1 MTHSS
6 PFRLKVLALF
16 AACAFGGIGALQSA
30 PTLLSSEPLANA
42 SNTGKKPN
50 LMFVLDDSGSMQ
62 QDATPDYVQQEKLCK
77 KSGDNTSGDT
87 FEYCRL
93 GDPPYMSPDFNYQY
107 YNPAIRYQPALN
119 ADGTPK
125 TNYTTATAVPT
136 DTYGVRSWNQFYQFG
151 AVATV
156 NLTTEYPDRA
166 WCSSAAASN
175 TDLVNCR
182 VNGTAAT
189 AGWLYPDATYRFSR
203 DPGRLGRCNNSYPN
217 DSPPAPD
224 YDCSTGAGNTVQFPK
239 YRFGAPYYYLVVPTE
254 HCTDINLTNCVFSET
269 PTTVASVNYNFPAKI
284 RWCSNTSLTTCQAR
298 KDGTFRY
305 LKLNFAGGL
314 ASATITVGGSGGSN
328 LVVTSVKVDGVEILG
343 SSTAGSTNNGTIA
356 TRVRD
361 KINSFV
367 STPDYTATVSGSQIT
382 VRAVTPDSANGFTIT
397 VTRTGGPRTFT
408 TTTFGGAGPGAK
420 MVRTDIIPSVTS
432 YPKGPNRIDCA
443 GATSCTYT
451 EEMTNFA
458 NWYAYYRTRML
469 MIKSAAGR
477 AFASLD
483 EAYRVGFITINPGS
497 PVQSSRYLAVDDFET
512 GSGEQKEK
520 WYGKL
525 YGTGF
530 NGSTPLREALSR
542 VGRYFGNVT
551 GGINSGM
558 GSGPI
563 QFACQQ
569 NFTIL
574 STDGYWNGNSGQ
586 DLTGS
591 AVGNR
596 DNSQGTGAGQVPRP
610 LYDGGAAGS
619 TNTLADVAAY
629 YYATDLRTDL
639 ANEVPTTPKDPAEHQ
654 HMTTFT
660 IGLGLAGRLLYEGNY
675 ETSTT
680 GDFQKLKQGTLDWP
694 VPAADTET
702 ALDDLWHAAVNGRGQ
717 FFSAR
722 DPEQVVDGINTA
734 LSALQARTGAGAAAA
749 TSNLQPVAGDNF
761 AFTPEYTTQR
771 WTGDLKARSID
782 LNTGIVS
789 TTVLW
794 SAQTQLEGQTSASR
808 NIFTTTTDTGSYPS
822 GLKSFEWTGSGT
834 PLTAAEQAYFNPNKL
849 GQYTGWT
856 TGQRTTATARN
867 LVNYLRGEKTY
878 YDTNADPALDTDLY
892 RPRDKVLGD
901 IINAQ
906 PSYVKGSPLTYNDVG
921 HDDFVKCTLGTGVSI
936 TCPSGLSASV
946 PRTGTIYGAA
956 NDGMLHAFETQ
967 GATQGQERWAFIPS
981 LVLPNIYQLANK
993 NYKHIYTVDGSPV
1006 VGDIC
1011 VAANCKSAS
1020 VTPSNWRTVLVAGLN
1035 RGGRGYYALD
1045 VTNPAANQVK
1055 LLWEFKVRDP
1065 AVTSCAAAV
1074 VGTNTDCDLG
1084 FTFGNP
1090 IITKRESDGKWVV
1103 LVTSG
1108 YNNFNPGNGRGYLYV
1123 LDAATGLVLNK
1134 VGLPALAGGSGG
1146 TATPLLCSPATL
1158 LPVTPYCN
1166 ADPVGLGKIEVL
1178 LRTNENDNTSIAVY
1192 GGDLKGR
1199 LWRFDI
1205 SSATNVYPDA
1215 FLLANLT
1222 DGTNA
1227 QPITTRPITGKIKGS
1242 QPMVFIATGK
1252 YLGEDD
1258 PTTTQTQSL
1267 YAIKADLTIPLTAP
1281 RTGALVQQTI
1291 GADETTAGLTVR
1303 RQAACNTVDLSGKS
1317 GWYVDFPA
1325 SGERSNVD
1333 GNLTIGTLTI
1343 PTNLPTGSAC
1353 SGGGTSYINNFD
1365 YENGCAVSTANGV
1378 ISTRLS
1384 SQTVGVNTIRLP
1396 GNKIV
1401 TIATTADNKQL
1412 TLNTPSS
1419 PGAALNGR
1427 RVSWKELVSE

>member
-1 MTHSS
+1 MAQPFS
-6 PFRLKVLALF
+6 PHVKILALLV
-16 AACAFGGIGALQSA
+16 ACAFGGNTGLHSA
-30 PTLLSSEPLANA
+30 PTQISNEPLANA

-50 LMFVLDDSGSMQ
+50 LMFILDDSGSMQ

-93 GDPPYMSPDFNYQY
+93 GDPPYMSAEFNYQY
-107 YNPAIRYQPALN
+107 YNPATRYVPALN
-119 ADGTPK
+119 ADGTSM
-125 TNYTTATAVPT
+125 TTYLPTAVST
-136 DTYGVRSWNQFYQFG
+136 DPFGVRTWNQFYQYG
-151 AVATV
+151 NVATV
-156 NLTTEYPDRA
+156 NLLTEYPDRA
-166 WCSSAAASN
+166 WCINSTDAN

-182 VNGTAAT
+182 VNGASGTN
-189 AGWLYPDATYRFSR
+189 GWLYPDPNFDRSR
-203 DPGRLGRCNNSYPN
+203 DSGRVGRCNNAYPN

-224 YDCSTGAGNTVQFPK
+224 YDCSTGAGNNVQFPK
-239 YRFGAPYYYLVVPTE
+239 YRFGAPYYYNVIPTE
-254 HCTDINLTNCVFSET
+254 HCTDSTLATCVFSET
-269 PTTVASVNYNFPAKI
+269 PTTVASVNYNVPAKI
-284 RWCSNTSLTTCQAR
+284 RWCSNTALTTCQAR

-305 LKLNFAGGL
+305 LKLNFIGAQ
-314 ASATITVGGSGGSN
+314 ASATITVGGSSGTN
-328 LVVTSVKVDGVEILG
+328 TVVTSVKVNGVEVMG
-343 SSTAGSTNNGTIA
+343 VATAGSTTNSTIA
-356 TRVRD
+356 QRIVDNINTLISVPEFVATR
-361 KINSFV
+361 
-367 STPDYTATVSGSQIT
+367 SGSQVTI
-382 VRAVTPDSANGFTIT
+382 RAVAPNSSNGATIT
-397 VTRTGGPRTFT
+397 VTSTGGARTFT
-408 TTTFGGAGPGAK
+408 TTVFGGAGPGTK
-420 MVRTDIIPSVTS
+420 MQRVNIVPAVTS
-432 YPKGPNRIDCA
+432 YPKAAGRTDCA
-443 GATSCTYT
+443 GATCTYA
-451 EEMTNFA
+451 EEIANFT

-483 EAYRVGFITINPGS
+483 QAYRIGFITINPGN
-497 PVQSSRYLAVDDFET
+497 PVQASRYLSVDDFA
-512 GSGEQKEK
+512 SGAGGQKVT
-520 WYGKL
+520 WYSKL

-551 GGINSGM
+551 TGINSGM
-558 GSGPI
+558 AASPI
-563 QFACQQ
+563 QFGCQQ

-574 STDGYWNGNSGQ
+574 STDGYWNGNAGQ
-586 DLTGS
+586 DLTGGS
-591 AVGNR
+591 IGNR
-596 DNSQGTGAGQVPRP
+596 DNSLGNGANQVPRP
-610 LYDGGAAGS
+610 LYDGGDAAA

-629 YYATDLRTDL
+629 FYATDLRTDL
-639 ANEVPTTPKDPAEHQ
+639 DNEVPTTPKDPASHQ

-680 GDFQKLKQGTLDWP
+680 GDFQKLKQGTLNWP
-694 VPAADTET
+694 VPTADTET

-789 TTVLW
+789 STILW
-794 SAQTQLEGQTSASR
+794 SAQTQLEGQAHASR
-808 NIFTTTTDTGSYPS
+808 TIFTATTDTGTYPS
-822 GLKSFEWTGSGT
+822 GLKSFEWTASST
-834 PLTAAEQAYFNPNKL
+834 TLTAAEQAYFNTNKL
-849 GQYTGWT
+849 GQYAGWT
-856 TGQRTTATARN
+856 TGQRTTATARS

-878 YDTNADPALDTDLY
+878 YNTEADPALDTDLY
-892 RPRDKVLGD
+892 RPRDKILGD

-921 HDDFVKCTLGTGVSI
+921 HDDFVKCTLGTGG
-936 TCPSGLSASV
+936 TPCPSGLTGSTA
-946 PRTGTIYGAA
+946 RIGTIYGAA

-967 GATQGQERWAFIPS
+967 GVTAGQERWAFIPS
-981 LVLPNIYQLANK
+981 LALPNMYQLANN

-1011 VAANCKSAS
+1011 VAANCKAAS
-1020 VTPSNWRTVLVAGLN
+1020 VTPASWRSVLVAGLN
-1035 RGGRGYYALD
+1035 GGGRGYYALD

-1065 AVTSCAAAV
+1065 AVTACNAAV

-1084 FTFGNP
+1084 YTYGNP
-1090 IITKRESDGKWVV
+1090 IITKRESDGKWIV

-1108 YNNFNPGNGRGYLYV
+1108 YNNINPGSGKGFLYV
-1123 LDAATGLVLNK
+1123 LDAVTGLVLNK
-1134 VGLPALAGGSGG
+1134 VALPAAAGGVAG
-1146 TATPLLCSPATL
+1146 TALPLTCLPATL
-1158 LPVTPYCN
+1158 LPITPYCN

-1178 LRTNENDNTSIAVY
+1178 LRTNENDNTAIAVY

-1205 SSATNVYPDA
+1205 SSATNAYPDA
-1215 FLLANLT
+1215 FLIASLT
-1222 DGTNA
+1222 DGTNP
-1227 QPITTRPITGKIKGS
+1227 QPITTRPITGKIKGT

-1258 PTTTQTQSL
+1258 PTNTQKQTL
-1267 YAIKADLTIPLTAP
+1267 YALKADATTSITNP
-1281 RTGALVQQTI
+1281 RGGSLVQQNI
-1291 GADETTAGLTVR
+1291 GVDEVTAGLTVR
-1303 RQAACNTVDLSGKS
+1303 RQAVCNTVDLSNKS
-1317 GWYVDFPA
+1317 GWYVDFPV

-1333 GNLTIGTLTI
+1333 GNLTLGTLTI

-1353 SGGGTSYINNFD
+1353 SGGGTSYVNNFN
-1365 YENGCAVSTANGV
+1365 YENGCAVSTADGV
-1378 ISTRLS
+1378 ISTKLS

-1412 TLNTPSS
+1412 TLNTPTSL
-1419 PGAALNGR
+1419 GAALGGR
-1427 RVSWKELVSE
+1427 RVSWKELVTE